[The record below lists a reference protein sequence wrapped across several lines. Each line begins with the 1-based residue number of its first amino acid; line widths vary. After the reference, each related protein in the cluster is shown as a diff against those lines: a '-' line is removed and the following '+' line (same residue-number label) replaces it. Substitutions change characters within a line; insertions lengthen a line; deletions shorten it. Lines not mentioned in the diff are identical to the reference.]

1 MAGPASAVDDAMA
14 QALQAQLAPHAYL
27 DGWRCRYAPAAD
39 ANALLSSA
47 QQDTLGMTP
56 MAAAG
61 RERRRHQ
68 ASPTAAG
75 ASRVRRLRRARH
87 GRRLYRRALTLEQR
101 EVGRLKALRT
111 TAERKEIRARLRS
124 GEITLAQALARDDEA
139 AGRMRAETLL
149 RALPGVGAATARR
162 LMAAAGVDGGRRVA
176 LLTAGQKTRLLAA
189 AATVNSELTARRDRR
204 HHSGH

>member
-1 MAGPASAVDDAMA
+1 
-14 QALQAQLAPHAYL
+14 
-27 DGWRCRYAPAAD
+27 
-39 ANALLSSA
+39 
-47 QQDTLGMTP
+47 MTP
-56 MAAAG
+56 TAAAG

-75 ASRVRRLRRARH
+75 ASRATATKSTARPTPVPP
-87 GRRLYRRALTLEQR
+87 ALTLEQR

-111 TAERKEIRARLRS
+111 TAERKEIRAGLRS
-124 GEITLAQALARDDEA
+124 GEMTLAQALARNDEA

-176 LLTAGQKTRLLAA
+176 SLTAGQKTRLLAA
-189 AATVNSELTARRDRR
+189 AAAVDAEPAARRKRR
-204 HHSGH
+204 MENAGPVLRSRAPG